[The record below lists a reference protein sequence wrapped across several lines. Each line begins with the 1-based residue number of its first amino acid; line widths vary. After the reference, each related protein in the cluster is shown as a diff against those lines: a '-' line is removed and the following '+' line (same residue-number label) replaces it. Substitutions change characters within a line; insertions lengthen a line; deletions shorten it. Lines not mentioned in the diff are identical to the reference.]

1 LALPD
6 FDEEE
11 EDFFNGD
18 RDRGESDSSS
28 LVGVFLDFLGD
39 LEKSLIEK

>member
-6 FDEEE
+6 FDEE

-18 RDRGESDSSS
+18 RDRGEGDSSS
-28 LVGVFLDFLGD
+28 LVGVFLDFFGD
-39 LEKSLIEK
+39 LEKSFIEK

>member
-6 FDEEE
+6 FEEEE

-18 RDRGESDSSS
+18 RDRGEWDSSS
-28 LVGVFLDFLGD
+28 LVGIFLDFLGD
-39 LEKSLIEK
+39 LEKRFI